1 MSKLLRLT
9 ILLVIN
15 SLFYLNTL
23 AQSERFAFAITD
35 TKKDGSSWIVLRKI
49 DTRTGEMSSS
59 VIDGMNKEI
68 ELLDASTGSTTKF
81 NLKDTNNLF
90 QPQLPFSTGVA
101 ALAYDR
107 KSNRLFYTP
116 MYVDQ
121 LRYVDISTMKVYC
134 VGGRAFYN
142 DAGSANSPANTLARM
157 TIAGDGYGY
166 TISNDGN
173 HLYRFSTQG
182 TPVITDLGSLADLPG
197 NNEMTIHNACGN
209 AGGDMIA
216 DDDGH
221 LYLITAVNNVYQITI
236 NSLETKYIGK
246 ISGLPE
252 KFSTNGAAVD
262 HEGKI
267 LLSSSIYNDSYYK
280 VDPAN
285 WKATAFIPRSA
296 VFYRSADLATSNL
309 LMVMKK
315 NNSSQFYAGNQGL
328 IKLFPNPAE
337 KSRFMV
343 RLTNIE
349 PGEYYLQLTDVL
361 GQSLLQ
367 RKIIINAATHTE
379 TIAIPPQTSIGF
391 YQVRI
396 VNTRNKQVFSE
407 KLMVNKLE

>member
-1 MSKLLRLT
+1 MMKNLPLIFLGA
-9 ILLVIN
+9 LQ
-15 SLFYLNTL
+15 SLFTL
-23 AQSERFAFAITD
+23 HTVAQSERFAYAITD
-35 TKKDGSSWIVLRKI
+35 TKKDGSSWIMLRRL
-49 DTRTGEMSSS
+49 DTKTGEMTSAL
-59 VIDGMNKEI
+59 IDGLNR
-68 ELLDASTGSTTKF
+68 ELELYNASNGDRSQF
-81 NLKDTNNLF
+81 SFKDTSNLF
-90 QPQLPFSTGVA
+90 QPQLPFSTGAA

-107 KSNRLFYTP
+107 KTNRLFYTP

-134 VGGRAFYN
+134 VGGKAFSEE
-142 DAGSANSPANTLARM
+142 AGKQIGPVNTLARM

-173 HLYRFSTQG
+173 HLYKFSTHG
-182 TPVITDLGSLADLPG
+182 TPVISDLGALNDLPG

-236 NSLETKYIGK
+236 NNLETKYIGK

-267 LLSSSIYNDSYYK
+267 LLSSSTYNETYYK

-285 WKATAFIPRSA
+285 WKAAAFTPRTA
-296 VFYRSADLATSNL
+296 VYRSADLATGNL

-315 NNSSQFYAGNQGL
+315 NNSSQFYAGNLGL

-349 PGEYYLQLTDVL
+349 PGEYFLQLTDVL

-379 TIAIPPQTSIGF
+379 TITIPPQTSIGF

-396 VNTRNKQVFSE
+396 VNTKNKQVFSE

>member
-1 MSKLLRLT
+1 MKKNLPL
-9 ILLVIN
+9 ILLVAIQG
-15 SLFYLNTL
+15 LFALHTA
-23 AQSERFAFAITD
+23 AQSERSAFAITD
-35 TKKDGSSWIVLRKI
+35 TKKDGSSWIMLRRL
-49 DTRTGEMSSS
+49 DTKTGEMTSA
-59 VIDGMNKEI
+59 VIDGLNR
-68 ELLDASTGSTTKF
+68 ELELYDASNGGRTQF
-81 NLKDTNNLF
+81 NIKDTNNLF

-121 LRYVDISTMKVYC
+121 LRYVDIATMKVYC
-134 VGGRAFYN
+134 VGGKAFN
-142 DAGSANSPANTLARM
+142 DEAGKQIGPVNTLSRM

-166 TISNDGN
+166 TISSDGN
-173 HLYRFSTQG
+173 HLYRFSTHG
-182 TPVITDLGSLADLPG
+182 TPVISDLGSLNDLPG

-209 AGGDMIA
+209 AGGDMVA

-221 LYLITAVNNVYQITI
+221 LYLITAINNVYQITI
-236 NSLETKYIGK
+236 NNLETKYIGK

-252 KFSTNGAAVD
+252 KFTTNGAAVD

-267 LLSSSIYNDSYYK
+267 LLSSSIYNEAYYK

-285 WKATAFIPRSA
+285 WKATAFTPRTNI
-296 VFYRSADLATSNL
+296 YRSADLATGNL

-315 NNSSQFYAGNQGL
+315 NNTSQFYAGNQGL

-349 PGEYYLQLTDVL
+349 PGEYFLQLTDVL

-396 VNTRNKQVFSE
+396 VNTKNKQVFSE

>member
-1 MSKLLRLT
+1 MNRHLRLT
-9 ILLVIN
+9 IFIA
-15 SLFYLNTL
+15 LNILAIATA
-23 AQSERFAFAITD
+23 AQSERFAYAITD
-35 TKKDGSSWIVLRKI
+35 AKTDGNAWIMLRKI
-49 DTRTGEMSSS
+49 DTKTGEMTAA
-59 VIDGMNKEI
+59 VIDGMNKEM
-68 ELLDASTGSTTKF
+68 ELYNSSDGAKSNFS
-81 NLKDTNNLF
+81 LKDTNNLY
-90 QPQLPFSTGVA
+90 QPQLPFSTGAA

-107 KSNRLFYTP
+107 KTNRLFYTP

-121 LRYVDISTMKVYC
+121 LRYVDLTTMKVFC
-134 VGGRAFYN
+134 VGGKAFN
-142 DAGSANSPANTLARM
+142 NEAGTQTGPANTLARM

-166 TISNDGN
+166 TMSNDGN

-182 TPVITDLGSLADLPG
+182 SPAISDLGPLVDMPG

-221 LYLITAVNNVYQITI
+221 LYLITAVNNVYQIKI
-236 NSLETKYIGK
+236 NSLETKYVGK

-267 LLSSSIYNDSYYK
+267 LLSSSLYNDAYYN
-280 VDPAN
+280 VDPVN
-285 WKATAFIPRSA
+285 WKAHSFIPRTA
-296 VFYRSADLATSNL
+296 IYRSADLATSNL
-309 LMVMKK
+309 LMVTKK
-315 NNSSQFYAGNQGL
+315 NNSPQFYAGNQGL

-349 PGEYYLQLTDVL
+349 PGEYFLQLTDVL

-379 TIAIPPQTSIGF
+379 TILIPTQTSIGF

-396 VNTRNKQVFSE
+396 VNIRNKQVFSE